1 MQMKTIVA
9 AGGLVTNK
17 QHELMMIYRRGF
29 WDLPKGKL
37 DEGEHIEACA
47 IREVEEETG
56 AKNIQ
61 LGNLI
66 GKTYHHYF
74 DKWMNENVVKETWWY
89 AMEVLGLQELVPQTV
104 EDIEQIKWIQE
115 NELPDYL
122 SKSYPTIVE
131 IINKWKQ

>member
-9 AGGLVTNK
+9 AGGLVTNEN
-17 QHELMMIYRRGF
+17 QELMMIYRRGF

-37 DEGEHIEACA
+37 DEGEQIEACA
-47 IREVEEETG
+47 IREVQEETG

-61 LGNLI
+61 LSKLI
-66 GKTYHHYF
+66 GKTYHQYF
-74 DKWMNENVVKETWWY
+74 DKWVNENVVKETWWY

-104 EDIEQIKWIQE
+104 EDIEQIIWVKE
-115 NELPDYL
+115 NELEGYL